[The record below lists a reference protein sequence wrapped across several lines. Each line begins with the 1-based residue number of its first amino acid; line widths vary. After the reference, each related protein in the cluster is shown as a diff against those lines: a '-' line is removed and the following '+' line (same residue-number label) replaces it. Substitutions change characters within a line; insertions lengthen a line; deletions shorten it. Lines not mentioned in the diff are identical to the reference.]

1 MGLVDDE
8 QAIPRQVVKQGG
20 RRLAGGTPRQIA
32 AVVLDTGAVPQLL
45 HHLDVEL
52 GTLADALFLHQLVER
67 EQLLAAPL
75 ELFLDVIDGS
85 QNGLARRGVVGL
97 GVDGVAHHRLLDGAG
112 QGIELGEPLHLL
124 VEQLHPQCQ
133 LVRFGR
139 VDVDHLPPHP
149 EGAALEGHVV
159 AGVLQLG
166 EAAQYVPLV
175 DHIPDL
181 EMQHHAEVGLGVPQT
196 IDGRYRGDDHHVS
209 PLQ

>member
-8 QAIPRQVVKQGG
+8 QAIPRQVVEQGG
-20 RRLAGGTPRQIA
+20 RRLAGGPAREVA
-32 AVVLDTGAVPQLL
+32 AVVLDAGTVPQLL

-52 GTLADALFLHQLVER
+52 GTLADALLFHQLVQGQ
-67 EQLLAAPL
+67 QLLAASL
-75 ELFLDVIDGS
+75 ELFLDVIDGA
-85 QNGLARRGVVGL
+85 QYGLPRRGVVGL
-97 GVDGVAHHRLLDGAG
+97 GVDGVAHHSLLYGTG
-112 QGIELGEPLHLL
+112 QGIELGEALHLL
-124 VEQLHPQCQ
+124 VKQLHPQGQ

-149 EGAALEGHVV
+149 EGATLEGHVV
-159 AGVLQLG
+159 AGVLQFG
-166 EAAQYVPLV
+166 EAAQDIPLV